1 MILKNFYRKF
11 VDIFAI
17 WKLER
22 HLVDIVMIHSHVLVL
37 NQNYEPMTIT
47 NAKKAIILIYLG
59 KAELIEKN
67 DGYIRSIRTSYP
79 LPSIVRLT
87 RYINVPRK
95 RIILS
100 RKNLIKRDNHQC
112 QYCGVRSGPVTIDHV
127 IPKVRGGEDT
137 WENLVCACVKC
148 NNKKGNRTPEEAG
161 MRLTRRP
168 QRPNYLFFIR
178 YYIGRIDNR
187 WKPYLYMN

>member
-1 MILKNFYRKF
+1 MLQ
-11 VDIFAI
+11 
-17 WKLER
+17 
-22 HLVDIVMIHSHVLVL
+22 SQVLIL

-47 NAKKAIILIYLG
+47 NVKKAIILIYLG
-59 KAELIEKN
+59 KAEIIEKN
-67 DGYIRSIRTSYP
+67 EAYIRSIRTSYP

-100 RKNLIKRDNHQC
+100 RKNIIKRDSHQC
-112 QYCGVRSGPVTIDHV
+112 QYCGIRTGSVTIDHV
-127 IPKVRGGEDT
+127 IPKVRGGEET

-161 MRLTRRP
+161 MTLAKKP

-178 YYIGRIDNR
+178 YYIGKLDNR
-187 WKPYLYMN
+187 WKPYLYMK

>member
-1 MILKNFYRKF
+1 MAIL
-11 VDIFAI
+11 
-17 WKLER
+17 
-22 HLVDIVMIHSHVLVL
+22 HSQVLVL

-47 NAKKAIILIYLG
+47 NAKKAIILLYLG
-59 KAELIEKN
+59 KAEIIEKN
-67 DGYIRSIRTSYP
+67 DAYVRSVSTSYP

-100 RKNLIKRDNHQC
+100 RKNIIKRDNHQC
-112 QYCGVRSGPVTIDHV
+112 QYCGTRSGPVTIDHV
-127 IPKVRGGEDT
+127 IPRVRGGQDT

-161 MRLTRRP
+161 LKLLKKP
-168 QRPNYLFFIR
+168 QRPNYIFFIR
-178 YYIGRIDNR
+178 YFVGTIDNR

>member
-1 MILKNFYRKF
+1 M
-11 VDIFAI
+11 D
-17 WKLER
+17 
-22 HLVDIVMIHSHVLVL
+22 MIHSHVLVL

-47 NAKKAIILIYLG
+47 NVKKAIILIFLG
-59 KAELIEKN
+59 KAELVEKN
-67 DGYIRSIRTSYP
+67 DGYINSVRERYP

-87 RYINVPRK
+87 RFINVPRK

-100 RKNLIKRDNHQC
+100 RKNIIKRDNHQC
-112 QYCGVRSGPVTIDHV
+112 QYCGTRSGPVTIDHV
-127 IPKVRGGEDT
+127 IPKVRGGEDS

-161 MRLTRRP
+161 MRLAKKP

-178 YYIGRIDNR
+178 YFVGNIDHR

>member
-1 MILKNFYRKF
+1 MLQ
-11 VDIFAI
+11 
-17 WKLER
+17 
-22 HLVDIVMIHSHVLVL
+22 SQVLVL

-59 KAELIEKN
+59 KAEIIEKN
-67 DGYIRSIRTSYP
+67 DGYIHSVSMTFP

-100 RKNLIKRDNHQC
+100 RKNIIKRDSHQC
-112 QYCGVRSGPVTIDHV
+112 QYCGVRSGPVTIDHI
-127 IPKVRGGEDT
+127 IPKGRGGEDT

-148 NNKKGNRTPEEAG
+148 NNKKGDRTPEEAR
-161 MRLTRRP
+161 MKLLRKP
-168 QRPNYLFFIR
+168 QRPNYIFFIR
-178 YYIGRIDNR
+178 YFISKMDNR
-187 WKPYLYMN
+187 WKPYLFMK